1 MSDNNDYNNLF
12 KGLKSN
18 VYDPSLK
25 PPPRKRKHAEKLTL
39 ETDSSDYQAAVSV
52 SLKVISS
59 GYLNNTKSFMLVT
72 NDQNYLVNAGES
84 SMRYM
89 KSDGLKVRKIE
100 NVLMTR
106 ANWESCGGLGTLT
119 LELGNQF
126 KTPLCFHSPVDWNLR
141 HNMKLNRPFID
152 QACQHVTQFD
162 YNKNGNVANVKI
174 NFFQSVPIKVIK
186 FPCDF

>member
-1 MSDNNDYNNLF
+1 MQRLGFLTRTPPQSSPLIRRQVASWMSDDNDYNNLF

-25 PPPRKRKHAEKLTL
+25 LPPRKRKHAEKLTL

-59 GYLNNTKSFMLVT
+59 GYLSNTKSFMLVT

-89 KSDGLKVRKIE
+89 
-100 NVLMTR
+100 N
-106 ANWESCGGLGTLT
+106 TLT

-174 NFFQSVPIKVIK
+174 NFFQSVLIKVIK